1 MSSDEVLSH
10 EKIDDVP
17 SLPSTPTTTTAEY
30 SRTVSQ
36 DLRYLDDALNHAI
49 DQLKI
54 FNSETMSDLSLK
66 YELMRNNEV
75 KARSTVSC
83 FYDWL
88 SFSESRDR
96 LLRSTTDDLTRAET
110 ARTQRRLSQ

>member
-17 SLPSTPTTTTAEY
+17 PLPSTPTSTVEY

-75 KARSTVSC
+75 RHVRSSSKIIEPP
-83 FYDWL
+83 L
-88 SFSESRDR
+88 ASRV
-96 LLRSTTDDLTRAET
+96 E
-110 ARTQRRLSQ
+110 

>member
-1 MSSDEVLSH
+1 MNPEENPITEEVMETSPSS
-10 EKIDDVP
+10 
-17 SLPSTPTTTTAEY
+17 PSTSTLPTTMEY

-36 DLRYLDDALNHAI
+36 NLRYLDDALNHAI

-75 KARSTVSC
+75 ALPVEKRCPWSNDDS
-83 FYDWL
+83 
-88 SFSESRDR
+88 SF
-96 LLRSTTDDLTRAET
+96 
-110 ARTQRRLSQ
+110 

>member
-17 SLPSTPTTTTAEY
+17 SLPLTPTTTAEY

-75 KARSTVSC
+75 RH
-83 FYDWL
+83 L
-88 SFSESRDR
+88 
-96 LLRSTTDDLTRAET
+96 
-110 ARTQRRLSQ
+110 